1 MNKPKHWEVN
11 ILLLHD
17 VADWLENNKDNIV
30 EKVNSRIYD
39 TIGSYRKG
47 HLPREESVKTMVL
60 TLSFIIDF
68 LRDKQVSIESE
79 TSNFMGDLIK
89 FEDGIASQRAIYE
102 IELEDLMHGIRIFR
116 EEVWNLIAS
125 AVGDRCVNAQE
136 FIQLE
141 KRINL
146 FINYMTTRIASSYNK
161 TMEEIIGNQE
171 SALRKWEEVIKSAS
185 SIELKIPCQGEFAAI
200 VRLQAEAIAR
210 RLDYPEEEIQ
220 DIKVAVGEACDN
232 AIEHGVSPK
241 GIDVHYHLSPEE
253 MQVEIIDYGPGFDPS
268 GKGEEPPDLFAERGR
283 GIFLI
288 KSLMDRTEIYSKPG
302 EGTMIILAKK
312 RK

>member
-1 MNKPKHWEVN
+1 VN
-11 ILLLHD
+11 ILLLHEA
-17 VADWLENNKDNIV
+17 ADWLENNKNDIA
-30 EKVNSRIYD
+30 EKVNARIYD
-39 TIGSYRKG
+39 TVGSYRKG
-47 HLPREESVKTMVL
+47 HLPREESLKTMVT
-60 TLSFIIDF
+60 TLGYIIDF
-68 LRDKQVSIESE
+68 LRDKQVAVEPE
-79 TSNFMGDLIK
+79 TSSFVSDLIK
-89 FEDGIASQRAIYE
+89 FEDGIASRRAIYE

-116 EEVWNLIAS
+116 EEVWSLLAS
-125 AVGDRCVNAQE
+125 KMGNRSISAEE

-161 TMEEIIGNQE
+161 TMAEIIGSQE
-171 SALRKWEEVIKSAS
+171 SALKKWEEVIKSAS

-253 MQVEIIDYGPGFDPS
+253 MQVEIIDYGPGFDPA
-268 GKGEEPPDLFAERGR
+268 GKGEEPPDLFSERGR

-312 RK
+312 RKT